1 MKNRPRNL
9 TPSEARNSLAN
20 RLARVADRGRAIDA
34 RLGNRPYQV
43 FLCWTRWS
51 GDERGEGLEEVVC
64 RIPIV
69 PTPVVADLTSIA
81 LSPFGAGVLPVG
93 SVRVTE
99 VSVTYSLET
108 LMGRVVPNRREDQVP
123 HPYDFFYEV
132 VEDGRHQAC
141 DGPPARPRFRLLSSP
156 FLDAPK
162 QQWVLV
168 LERQSGDMGK
178 DGKPTNAPVPV
189 SKDPWEQRGIEPPP
203 DED

>member
-1 MKNRPRNL
+1 MSKRPRNL
-9 TPSEARNSLAN
+9 TSAEARNSLAN
-20 RLARVADRGRAIDA
+20 RLSRVVDRGRQVDA

-43 FLCWTRWS
+43 FLCWTKW
-51 GDERGEGLEEVVC
+51 GGEERGEGLEEVVC

-69 PTPVVADLTSIA
+69 PTPVVADLTSVS
-81 LSPFGAGVLPVG
+81 LSPFGGGILPVG

-99 VSVTYSLET
+99 ISVTYSLET
-108 LMGRVVPNRREDQVP
+108 LAGRVVPGKEDQVP

-132 VEDGRHQAC
+132 VEDGRHELC
-141 DGPPARPRFRLLSSP
+141 EGKPIRPRFRLLSTP

-162 QQWVLV
+162 QQWVIV

-178 DGKPTNAPVPV
+178 DGKPTKAPVHPP
-189 SKDPWEQRGIEPPP
+189 KDPWSIEPPP